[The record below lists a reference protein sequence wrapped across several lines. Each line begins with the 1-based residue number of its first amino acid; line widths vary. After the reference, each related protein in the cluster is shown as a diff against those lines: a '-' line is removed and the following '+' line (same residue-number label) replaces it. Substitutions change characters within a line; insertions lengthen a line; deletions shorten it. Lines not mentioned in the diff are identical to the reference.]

1 MDADRRSDC
10 NMPPH
15 GSPSGSASLVPL
27 GEVDYVGNREVS
39 NMTRHVPYDEF
50 RKDPA
55 KYMDE
60 AGGEPLR
67 IDREA
72 GSVVMISE
80 DEFEGWKETIH
91 LLSSPTNASR
101 LLSAL
106 APAEAGELEEH
117 ELIEK

>member
-1 MDADRRSDC
+1 
-10 NMPPH
+10 MPPH
-15 GSPSGSASLVPL
+15 GSPSGSASVAPL
-27 GEVDYVGNREVS
+27 GEADYVGDGEVS
-39 NMTRHVPYDEF
+39 NMTRHVRYDEF

-60 AGGEPLR
+60 VGGEPLR

-91 LLSSPTNASR
+91 LLSSPADANR

-106 APAEAGELEEH
+106 ALAEAGELKEH
-117 ELIEK
+117 ELVEE